1 MSSIMWSYIAQE
13 QETLGRLMGSEA
25 VGAFAARAGGGLEA
39 VYIAAHGSSFNAATA
54 VADFLARVAG
64 LRVYAVTPANF
75 CCSHAALC
83 AEDRGKTLV
92 AAISQTGTSAGVIEA
107 LELAQKWCFA
117 TLGITD
123 VGDSPVA
130 RKADHML
137 PLLCGEED
145 SNAKTKGYSA
155 TLLLLM
161 RLAVELGL
169 ARGTISRAQA
179 EDINAELAGMIEKI
193 PALRDRTV
201 AWCVENDFGAAMKDL
216 YVLGSG
222 MNFGTAQEGQLKLM
236 ETMCIPTMFNDIGEF
251 SHGMHRS
258 ITPLSSV
265 LLLRSENEYA
275 GLTAQIY
282 RYLRGITE
290 HVWMIDATGEPAM
303 DGHCLCVERFAQTQ
317 SLLLTTLAVQVLSV
331 YAPERQGLDP
341 NRNAHDDFT
350 EVVGTRVKEKET
362 EGRPCIG

>member
-1 MSSIMWSYIAQE
+1 MNSIMWSYIAQE
-13 QETLGRLMGSEA
+13 REALGRLMSSEA
-25 VGAFAARAGGGLEA
+25 VGAFAARVGGGLEA
-39 VYIAAHGSSFNAATA
+39 VYMVAHGSSFNAAVA

-75 CCSHAALC
+75 CCNHATFC
-83 AEDRGKTLV
+83 GEDRSKTLV

-107 LELAQKWCFA
+107 LELAREWGFA

-123 VGDSPVA
+123 VADSPIA
-130 RKADHML
+130 RKAHHML
-137 PLLCGEED
+137 PLLCGEEN

-155 TLLLLM
+155 TLLVLM

-169 ARGTISRAQA
+169 TRGTISEAQV
-179 EDINAELAGMIEKI
+179 EDINTEFAGMIEKL
-193 PALRDRTV
+193 PALREQTAV
-201 AWCVENDFGAAMKDL
+201 WCGENDFGADMKDL

-258 ITPLSSV
+258 ITPSSSV

-290 HVWMIDATGEPAM
+290 HVWMIDATGEAAI
-303 DGHCLCVERFAQTQ
+303 DGRCLCVEKFPQTQ

-331 YAPERQGLDP
+331 YAPERRGLDP

>member
-1 MSSIMWSYIAQE
+1 
-13 QETLGRLMGSEA
+13 
-25 VGAFAARAGGGLEA
+25 
-39 VYIAAHGSSFNAATA
+39 
-54 VADFLARVAG
+54 
-64 LRVYAVTPANF
+64 
-75 CCSHAALC
+75 
-83 AEDRGKTLV
+83 
-92 AAISQTGTSAGVIEA
+92 
-107 LELAQKWCFA
+107 
-117 TLGITD
+117 
-123 VGDSPVA
+123 
-130 RKADHML
+130 
-137 PLLCGEED
+137 
-145 SNAKTKGYSA
+145 
-155 TLLLLM
+155 
-161 RLAVELGL
+161 
-169 ARGTISRAQA
+169 
-179 EDINAELAGMIEKI
+179 MIEKI

-201 AWCVENDFGAAMKDL
+201 AWCGENDFGAAMKDL

-317 SLLLTTLAVQVLSV
+317 SLLLTTLAVQALSV